1 MPKIIAC
8 QKVRS
13 QVLALQTFSN
23 NTIAVS
29 TKLHGIE
36 IFQADSCQ
44 SKQILSIAQISAKTT
59 AIAMHPT
66 KHLCAV
72 ANEETIY
79 IISLTNRAL
88 LQTIYTKNGT
98 ITLLQFMPNTP
109 YLIGATAQA
118 RVMLYRYDA
127 HMELSRL
134 FSSPYSNTKTQN
146 NYIHAVAVSK
156 NYIAAS
162 SNGGVVRVIYCNSF
176 KEIKK
181 ITLSKVCVESLAIID
196 EQILLFGNR
205 QGTLYLTSLENDK
218 KSSALHMPFI
228 EIKNILHFPQSD
240 FALVSG
246 QSRSIALVNIRTK
259 KLITPKYITFDA
271 EVESMAFSSQ
281 TMLVVIL
288 KNRHMQLVEFA
299 TLNDL
304 TTCIVQNNIVKAFE
318 IINADP
324 RFQGTKEH
332 KRVEALYEKLYTK
345 AFTSLINSNKQE
357 LQEALVVIKQ
367 IDSKADSITLLFKA
381 YKNYAKFKQLHLEK
395 KYALAYTLSE
405 KFPPLQYTPQY
416 KKMEADFQKAYTF
429 SQKQILLGH
438 LDAAKAALLPFIT
451 VLAKRPLISLLLR
464 QHKEFL
470 AFLQALQNKNYKRID
485 AIVTKNEVFKDI
497 PAYSSLLRSQES
509 LLENIKNSIDNADP
523 DKAIK
528 QLESLEFFP
537 CNKALAKELYAYA
550 LCVKKL
556 LLHYKNN
563 DFKKCYE
570 LIDKERSL
578 QNITIA
584 KLLEKHWQKLM
595 NTCEQYALAG
605 DIQSIKERLG
615 ELMTLPLRAKRV
627 GDLLRLSF
635 FVKIRQLIHKNK
647 FHNAENIIYSYIDIF
662 GIDKEIQNIMQYF
675 EKYTTKKLAITHKQ
689 NEKRSWESWL
699 DSMT

>member
-13 QVLALQTFSN
+13 QVLALQTLGN

-29 TKLHGIE
+29 TKLHGIK

-44 SKQILSIAQISAKTT
+44 NGQILSIDQINAKTT

-66 KHLCAV
+66 EHICAV
-72 ANEETIY
+72 ANEKTIY

-109 YLIGATAQA
+109 YLVGTTVQA

-134 FSSPYSNTKTQN
+134 FSSPHSNTKTQYK
-146 NYIHAVAVSK
+146 YIHAFAVSK
-156 NYIAAS
+156 NYIATS
-162 SNGGVVRVIYCNSF
+162 SNGGVVHIIHFNSY

-181 ITLSKVCVESLAIID
+181 IALSKVRVESLSIID
-196 EQILLFGNR
+196 EQILLFGNTH
-205 QGTLYLTSLENDK
+205 GTLYFTSLENNK

-228 EIKNILHFPQSD
+228 QIKNILHFPSSD
-240 FALVSG
+240 FALISG
-246 QSRSIALVNIRTK
+246 QSRNIALVNIKTK

-271 EVESMAFSSQ
+271 EVQNMVFSSQ

-288 KNRHMQLVEFA
+288 KNRHIQLVEFA

-304 TTCIVQNNIVKAFE
+304 ATCIVQNNIVKAFE
-318 IINADP
+318 IIDADP

-332 KRVEALYEKLYTK
+332 KSVEALYEKLYTK
-345 AFTSLINSNKQE
+345 AFTSLINSNKQK
-357 LQEALVVIKQ
+357 LQEALVIIKQ
-367 IDSKADSITLLFKA
+367 ISSKADSVTLLFKA
-381 YKNYAKFKQLHLEK
+381 SKNYAKFKQLYLEK

-405 KFPPLQYTPQY
+405 KFPPLQYTSQY
-416 KKMEADFQKAYTF
+416 KKMEADFQQAYTF

-438 LDAAKAALLPFIT
+438 LDAAKDALLPFIT

-470 AFLQALQNKNYKRID
+470 AFLQALQNKNYKRINT
-485 AIVTKNEVFKDI
+485 IVTKNEVFKDI
-497 PAYSSLLRSQES
+497 PAYSSLLRSQEI

-528 QLESLEFFP
+528 QLESLELFL
-537 CNKALAKELYAYA
+537 CNKTLAKELYAYA
-550 LCVKKL
+550 LCEKKL
-556 LLHYKNN
+556 LLHYKNS

-578 QNITIA
+578 QNIEIT

-595 NTCEQYALAG
+595 NTCEQYALSG

-615 ELMTLPLRAKRV
+615 KLITLPSRAKRV

-689 NEKRSWESWL
+689 NKNCSWESWL